1 MMKELWIEKLTKE
14 DIEEIAK
21 IWVYE
26 MEDSEW
32 ELDSWEL
39 QKEDGIIELNIKIKT
54 LSDND
59 MGGYVI
65 MENDEVYILS
75 DFGVSLFETDIDDPT
90 ETYNERLIEYRE
102 FMLDKFGN
110 EYALAYLFDL
120 SDSSFSYEH
129 TSI

>member
-110 EYALAYLFDL
+110 DYALDYLFDL

>member
-1 MMKELWIEKLTKE
+1 MKELWIEKLTKE

>member
-1 MMKELWIEKLTKE
+1 MKDSWIEKLTKE

-110 EYALAYLFDL
+110 DYALDYLFDL
-120 SDSSFSYEH
+120 SDSSFSYQH